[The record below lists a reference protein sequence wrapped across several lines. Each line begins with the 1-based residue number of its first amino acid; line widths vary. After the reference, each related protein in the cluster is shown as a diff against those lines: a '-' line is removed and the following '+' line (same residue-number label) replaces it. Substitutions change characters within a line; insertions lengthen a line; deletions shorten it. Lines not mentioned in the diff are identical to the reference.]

1 MAMNFFLVPISLANS
16 FLTPQGN
23 KARWIYTY
31 FITQHSKYSPYLTTM
46 FLNAIIPYLLIF
58 PAFALAQSDSMTA
71 SSFRSNNPNDT
82 FSVFMENES
91 LEKPRKSE
99 PTYSITITVTNI
111 RNNKGVI
118 RFKFYDEA
126 YPFPHDKGFLRIIV
140 PKSEVKDG
148 VFSATYD
155 GFTSKVMGIALQ
167 DDENSDWKLDMGWLL
182 PKEGHAFSDYYHTA
196 LRKPVFSDFKFLLTG
211 NKKVIM
217 KMRYY

>member
-1 MAMNFFLVPISLANS
+1 
-16 FLTPQGN
+16 
-23 KARWIYTY
+23 
-31 FITQHSKYSPYLTTM
+31 M
-46 FLNAIIPYLLIF
+46 FLNIIILSLLIF
-58 PAFALAQSDSMTA
+58 PAFALAQSDSATVSA
-71 SSFRSNNPNDT
+71 FRSANPNDT
-82 FSVFMENES
+82 FSVFMENEN
-91 LEKPRKSE
+91 LERPRKLE
-99 PTYSITITVTNI
+99 PTYSITIIVTNI

-126 YPFPHDKGFLRIIV
+126 KPFAHNKGFLRIIV

-167 DDENSDWKLDMGWLL
+167 DDENSDCKLDMGWLL

-196 LRKPVFSDFKFLLTG
+196 FRKPVFSDFKFLLIG
-211 NKKVIM
+211 DKKVIM